1 MDYILGRNK
10 QPVNPDIESEKI
22 DVVINDKPA
31 DPKPPVPNDK
41 PPVPNDKPPVPNDKP
56 PVPNDKPP
64 VPNDKPPDLKPADPV
79 DTLNQQFTDYKKND
93 KLSSPPVHYP
103 DTKRLPKPVKENS
116 NCCGSKSK
124 GDEEDVNDLELEK
137 SNDDNDNDIIDS
149 PTEVKDINKINS
161 LEDLIFYITDKKRRI
176 EQSKKILDLK
186 YSYYKRCHD
195 FWNISTIILSSGLTF
210 IESCKL
216 IFLSE
221 EEDKPDNLTRDFF
234 NLSPIILGSIITC
247 SASILKFKK
256 YQENMEE
263 TYMVID
269 KCINMISRLKN
280 KKEQIRLM
288 KADKICEIK
297 KDYFDNICPEYANV
311 FQETE
316 KYIGPNDY
324 NRYLEKVN
332 KIEYNKHISFHEKQ
346 IFFHKY
352 KKDKADKLTI
362 DDIDTDLKKCKKNEC
377 CLSC

>member
-1 MDYILGRNK
+1 MDYLLGRNK
-10 QPVNPDIESEKI
+10 QSVNPDIESGKI
-22 DVVINDKPA
+22 VPVINDKQEDLNPPDPKPADPKPPDPKPA
-31 DPKPPVPNDK
+31 DPKPPVI
-41 PPVPNDKPPVPNDKP
+41 
-56 PVPNDKPP
+56 
-64 VPNDKPPDLKPADPV
+64 KPADSEDP
-79 DTLNQQFTDYKKND
+79 LNLQFKDYKKNE
-93 KLSSPPVHYP
+93 KLSPPPVHYP
-103 DTKRLPKPVKENS
+103 DSKKLPKPVKENS
-116 NCCGSKSK
+116 KCCCGNKSK
-124 GDEEDVNDLELEK
+124 KEEDLNDLETGKKDNK
-137 SNDDNDNDIIDS
+137 SNNDNNNSDIIDS
-149 PTEVKDINKINS
+149 PTEIKDINKINT

-221 EEDKPDNLTRDFF
+221 ENDEPDNLTRNFF

-297 KDYFDNICPEYANV
+297 KDYFDNICPEYASV

-316 KYIGPNDY
+316 RYIGPNDY
-324 NRYLEKVN
+324 KRYLGKIN
-332 KIEYNKHISFHEKQ
+332 KIEYHKHIAFHEKQ

-362 DDIDTDLKKCKKNEC
+362 EDIDTDINKYKKNDC
-377 CLSC
+377 CCSC

>member
-31 DPKPPVPNDK
+31 DP
-41 PPVPNDKPPVPNDKP
+41 KP